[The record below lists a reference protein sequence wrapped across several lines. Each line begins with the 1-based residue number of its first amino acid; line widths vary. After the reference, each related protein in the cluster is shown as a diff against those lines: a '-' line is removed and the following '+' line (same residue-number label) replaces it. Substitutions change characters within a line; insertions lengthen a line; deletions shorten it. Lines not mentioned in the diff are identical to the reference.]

1 MLWNATYETG
11 VAVMD
16 EQHKE
21 LFRQVDVL
29 LDQSKADRIHS
40 TLDFLAS
47 YVVHH
52 FTTEEKMQARTN
64 YPNAVA
70 HKQTLVDFINS
81 YKNLKSEYDKSG
93 GNPIHLMKLSQ
104 AALAWLK
111 NHIRVE
117 DREFA
122 KFYLASSAGKTMVQ
136 R

>member
-1 MLWNATYETG
+1 
-11 VAVMD
+11 MD

-29 LDQSKADRIHS
+29 LDQSKKDRINS

-47 YVVHH
+47 YVVQH
-52 FTTEEKMQARTN
+52 FSTEEKMQARTN
-64 YPNAVA
+64 YPKAA
-70 HKQTLVDFINS
+70 EHKQKHIDFVNS

-93 GNPIHLMKLSQ
+93 GNPILLMKLSQ

-117 DREFA
+117 DKEFA
-122 KFYLASSAGKTMVQ
+122 KFYLASPSVK
-136 R
+136 